1 MRATLLRPVTWRLL
15 ALLAVVGG
23 RGAAAA
29 PPAPVALTYEAP
41 TGCPDRAAYV
51 SRVEVHSRGA
61 ALIDAPG
68 RVFVVRVH
76 ARDGR
81 YAGDVTIIAGA
92 DQTLRA
98 IEADDCVALVDA
110 LALVTVLALDPRA
123 ADVAPAAPPAA
134 PPAARAWLLTIGAG
148 ATGVLGVAPGALP
161 SIAVFAQLD
170 RRGRGALRLAA
181 RWGRATDEVG
191 AARATFT
198 WPRLQLDA
206 CPQLAARGP
215 VALDACA
222 GVQLGV
228 LQARGADIV
237 DPRTATR
244 PWVAPVVA
252 ARARWRPTARWFA
265 ELDLTAAFPLVRDQ
279 FFFAPDTTIHRAPA
293 VVGELAI
300 AAGVTIP

>member
-1 MRATLLRPVTWRLL
+1 MRATFLRPVTGLLL

-23 RGAAAA
+23 RSAVAA
-29 PPAPVALTYEAP
+29 PPAPVALAYQAP
-41 TGCPDRAAYV
+41 AGCPDRAAYV

-68 RVFVVRVH
+68 RVFVVRID

-81 YAGDVTIIAGA
+81 YAGDVTIVVGA
-92 DQTLRA
+92 DQTRRA
-98 IEADDCVALVDA
+98 IEAADCVALVDA
-110 LALVTVLALDPRA
+110 LALVTVLALDPRTT
-123 ADVAPAAPPAA
+123 DVAPPP
-134 PPAARAWLLTIGAG
+134 PRAWQLSFGAG

-161 SIAVFAQLD
+161 SLTAFAQLD
-170 RRGRGALRLAA
+170 RRDRGALRLAA
-181 RWGRATDEVG
+181 RWGRATGEVG
-191 AARATFT
+191 AARAIFT

-206 CPQLAARGP
+206 CPRFAARAVGR
-215 VALDACA
+215 VVLGACA

-237 DPRTATR
+237 DPLATTR
-244 PWVAPVVA
+244 PWVAPVA
-252 ARARWRPTARWFA
+252 TARARWHPTGRWFA

-279 FFFAPDTTIHRAPA
+279 FYFEPDTTIHRAPA

-300 AAGVTIP
+300 VAGVSIP